1 MPLNVTRYYSAP
13 KPKLTETLQK
23 YAIRYLQS
31 VRYYKKFSTKKSR
44 LLEKAKCRNSVLSF
58 FGNTQLDT

>member
-23 YAIRYLQS
+23 YAIGYLQS

>member
-13 KPKLTETLQK
+13 KPKLTEILQK
-23 YAIRYLQS
+23 YAIGYLQS
-31 VRYYKKFSTKKSR
+31 VRYYKKFSTKKVVCLRRPNAVIQYSH
-44 LLEKAKCRNSVLSF
+44 F

>member
-13 KPKLTETLQK
+13 KLKLTETLQK
-23 YAIRYLQS
+23 YAIGYLQS